1 MFATFLIRPILPF
14 QFSFLKD
21 ILGNPIK
28 ILIEHSIL
36 IGKQALIN
44 LNAKHLHKLHKL
56 PLLTISKPEHF
67 PERFPQYGVLQK
79 AIALII
85 DVCLEEHFGGFLPYG
100 VEMFQQ
106 HAAEQVV
113 VLGVLDLVEVLLDVV
128 GAEDAVRD

>member
-1 MFATFLIRPILPF
+1 MLVTFLIRPILPF

-36 IGKQALIN
+36 IRQQAFIN
-44 LNAKHLHKLHKL
+44 LNTKHVHKLIKL
-56 PLLTISKPEHF
+56 ILLAIAKPEDF
-67 PERFPQYGVLQK
+67 PERFLQNGVLQK

-85 DVCLEEHFGGFLPYG
+85 DVGLEEHFGGFLPYG

-128 GAEDAVRD
+128 GAQDPVRD